1 MQNNHEFHE
10 LNEFL
15 EQREQTKLAG
25 GSIREIRY
33 KSVFCAQPKIRKIR
47 GRKKFR
53 SIRTIRCSKKI
64 RVICYIRGWK

>member
-33 KSVFCAQPKIRKIR
+33 KSVFCAQPKIRIIR
-47 GRKKFR
+47 E
-53 SIRTIRCSKKI
+53 IL
-64 RVICYIRGWK
+64 